1 MILDACFLINLL
13 DGKDRAVA
21 KLDEV
26 EDELLSVP
34 TLVYT
39 EVGVGIDP
47 ETGAGRQFE
56 AVLER
61 VRLVPYDAEAA
72 KRAVDVQRQLRR
84 DGESIGTVGAT
95 IAGAALFRDERVVTR
110 NVGEF
115 DRTPVRVSPYG
126 VPLPSTL
133 CPDTPPSPPDV
144 TTEKTRA
151 TSGPPASRT
160 TRQQPSTARHPRAPR
175 WFRATGTGPVRATPA

>member
-1 MILDACFLINLL
+1 VILDACFLVDLL
-13 DGKDRAVA
+13 DGEDRAVA
-21 KLDEV
+21 KLDEI

-56 AVLER
+56 AVMAR

-84 DGESIGTVGAT
+84 DGEPVGAVDAMV
-95 IAGAALFRDERVVTR
+95 AGTALARDERVVTR
-110 NVGEF
+110 NVSEF
-115 DRTPVRVSPYG
+115 DRTPARVSPY
-126 VPLPSTL
+126 
-133 CPDTPPSPPDV
+133 
-144 TTEKTRA
+144 
-151 TSGPPASRT
+151 
-160 TRQQPSTARHPRAPR
+160 
-175 WFRATGTGPVRATPA
+175 